1 MKILIAGASGLI
13 GRSAAAALRGDGHEI
28 SRLVRRQAASEDEV
42 SWNPS
47 AGEAPLDVCRTADAV
62 INLCGADIADGR
74 WTARRRS
81 ELRASRID
89 TTQTLAKIFAGWGSG
104 ELRWPTILINAS
116 ATGIYGDRGN
126 LELNESSGPGSGFLA
141 DLCRDWES
149 AAMVAGESGARV
161 VCLRFGAV
169 LSREGGLLQRVVPF
183 YRAGLGCQLGTGRQW
198 MSWIELEDA
207 VGAIRLALRDPA
219 MSGPVNVVS
228 PLSVMNA
235 GFTRALG
242 RILGRQLP
250 MPVPASVLSLL
261 YGAIADEVFLSSA
274 RVVPAKLVRAGY
286 PFRYENLEDAL
297 YQALALEKV
306 DE

>member
-13 GRSAAAALRGDGHEI
+13 GRAAAAALRADGHEI
-28 SRLVRRQAASEDEV
+28 TRLVRRPAASDDEI

-47 AGEAPLDVCRTADAV
+47 SGEAPLDVCRTADAV
-62 INLCGADIADGR
+62 INLCGADIAAGR
-74 WTARRRS
+74 WTPKRRS

-89 TTQTLAKIFAGWGSG
+89 TTQTLAKIFAGWGSA
-104 ELRWPTILINAS
+104 EQRWPTILINAS

-141 DLCRDWES
+141 ELCRDWES
-149 AAMVAGESGARV
+149 AAMVASESGARV
-161 VCLRFGAV
+161 VCLRFGVV
-169 LSREGGLLQRVVPF
+169 LSTGGGLLARIVPF

-198 MSWIELEDA
+198 MSWIEMEDV
-207 VGAIRLALRDPA
+207 VGAVRLALRDTG

-228 PLSVMNA
+228 PMSVMNA

-242 RILGRQLP
+242 RILGPQLP
-250 MPVPASVLSLL
+250 MPVPPFALRAL
-261 YGAIADEVFLSSA
+261 YGAIADEVFLASA
-274 RVVPAKLVRAGY
+274 RVVPAKLIRSGY

-297 YQALALEKV
+297 YQALAMDKV
-306 DE
+306 ED